1 MLFGTCSDILSDIL
15 LSSMCELALAMR
27 SGSVRTH
34 NIDELAKEKE
44 AIRKKEEEEKEGVT
58 PFIKI

>member
-1 MLFGTCSDILSDIL
+1 MLFGTCSDILSDI

>member
-1 MLFGTCSDILSDIL
+1 
-15 LSSMCELALAMR
+15 MCELALAMR

-44 AIRKKEEEEKEGVT
+44 SIQKKEEEEKEGVT

>member
-1 MLFGTCSDILSDIL
+1 
-15 LSSMCELALAMR
+15 MCELALAMR